1 MTVYSCVDMPTVQ
14 QFFDSNSFIRALTGP
29 LGSGKSS
36 ACAIELPQRGLQ
48 VPPMQDGVRRSR
60 WAVVRNTNKELEDT
74 TERTV
79 LQWLNPQQIGG
90 IWTPS
95 KHNYLIRGLRAPG
108 DDVGSEIEIMFRALD
123 RDDQIRDLLSS
134 EFTGAWI
141 NEAREINWAVVNAMQ
156 ARIGRFPR
164 LADTGPYWYGM
175 WLDTNMPDVDSEF
188 FRFFEETDHSEA
200 VAELAKY
207 RPGLTVDT
215 YRSVFKQPSGRSPHA
230 ENLQHLQPGYYQQ
243 LAIGKSPEWI
253 RVYIDAEYGFVSDG
267 KAVWPEYVDQIHC
280 PSDKTMWPKPNP
292 ALPIVRS
299 YDFGL
304 TPACIFSQITSRGQ
318 WIVFDE
324 LVATRMGTEAF
335 SEEVLDHSA
344 RYYPRCEFQDIGD
357 PAGRNASEVNETLS
371 SFRILHAKGIMIEP
385 GIQTLE
391 IRLESVRRPLRTL
404 VDGRP
409 QFVLHPRCQK
419 LRRGMM
425 GGYHYRK
432 MRISGERYTS
442 SPEKDS
448 YSHPCDALSYAG
460 TRLFGAALYG
470 YQSSSDVPGRSSDR
484 PGGIGRSR
492 ITGY

>member
-1 MTVYSCVDMPTVQ
+1 MS
-14 QFFDSNSFIRALTGP
+14 
-29 LGSGKSS
+29 
-36 ACAIELPQRGLQ
+36 
-48 VPPMQDGVRRSR
+48 DGVRRSR

-108 DDVGSEIEIMFRALD
+108 DDKGAEIEIMFRALD

-188 FRFFEETDHSEA
+188 FRFFEETDHTDQ
-200 VAELAKY
+200 VAELAKF

-215 YRSVFKQPSGRSPHA
+215 YRAIFKQPPGRSPQA
-230 ENLQHLQPGYYQQ
+230 ENLHHLQPGYYQQ

-253 RVYIDAEYGFVSDG
+253 RVYVDAEYGFVSDG
-267 KAVWPEYVDQIHC
+267 KAVWPEYNDQIHC
-280 PSDKTMWPKPNP
+280 PAEKTQWPKPVLS
-292 ALPIVRS
+292 LPIVRS
-299 YDFGL
+299 WDFGL
-304 TPACIFSQITSRGQ
+304 TPACIFSQITSKGQ

-324 LVATRMGTEAF
+324 LISDSMGADKF
-335 SEEVLDHSA
+335 SDEVLEHSA
-344 RYYPRCEFQDIGD
+344 RYYNRAYFWDIGD
-357 PAGRNASEVNETLS
+357 PAGMQRSQTDETTC
-371 SFRILHAKGIMIEP
+371 FQILHAKGIGIEA
-385 GIQTLE
+385 GLQTLE
-391 IRLESVRRPLRTL
+391 IRLESVRKPLRTL

-409 QFVLHPRCQK
+409 QFVLHPRCTK
-419 LRRGMM
+419 LRRAML
-425 GGYHYRK
+425 GGYHFRK
-432 MRISGERYTS
+432 MRISGERYTN

-448 YSHPCDALSYAG
+448 YSHPADALSYAG
-460 TRLFGAALYG
+460 TRLFGAALYQLRSNG
-470 YQSSSDVPGRSSDR
+470 SDQGTASGSA
-484 PGGIGRSR
+484 GRSR
-492 ITGY
+492 VTGY